1 MAMNT
6 TSNTTTTDDHYGDFQ
21 PDDATWILTS
31 AFIIF
36 TMQSGFGLLEAGI
49 VSRKNETNIM
59 VKNAIDVIYGGLAY
73 WIFGFAISFGND
85 ELNNRFMGWGDFFV
99 DSVGEDF
106 GIFAKYFFQL
116 SFATTATTIVS
127 GAMAERVAIN
137 AYIAFSFVNTLSYS
151 FPAHWVWDDKGFLKE
166 MGVVD
171 VAGCGPVHLVGGVA
185 AIVAAIMLKPRKNKF
200 DEHGK
205 PREIQMASPTNVL
218 LGTFM
223 LWWGWLGFNCGS
235 TFGISGIKWKL
246 ASRSAV
252 VTINGSVG
260 GGVFAMIYSYV
271 YHKKKLLINIFVVG
285 ILGGL
290 VSVTAICAVC
300 RPWEALIIG
309 VIGAAVATGG
319 TVMEDRLCIDD
330 PVGAFPTHALAS
342 VWGLI
347 ATGLFC
353 ERTPKFAEHAGLFK
367 GGSWKFLGVQLLASV
382 SISAWAAFTT
392 IIMLYIIDKIFGLRM
407 SEEEEEVGAD
417 FFVHNIRG
425 QVTSNQAATQA
436 ETLTENENG
445 NTTGRNQ
452 ATSPAHTN
460 GGNSN
465 SQESYAMECPPFDMQ
480 NLQEINSR
488 HSSGQRNMQSLGIGA
503 SKNGITF
510 RVAPYLESQA
520 SLPKGTSN
528 CGYHSS

>member
-1 MAMNT
+1 
-6 TSNTTTTDDHYGDFQ
+6 DYF
-21 PDDATWILTS
+21 DDATWILTS

-73 WIFGFAISFGND
+73 WIFGFAISFGNS
-85 ELNNRFMGWGDFFV
+85 ELNNRFMGWGNFFV
-99 DSVGEDF
+99 DSDDDF

-127 GAMAERVAIN
+127 GAMAERVNIN
-137 AYIAFSFVNTLSYS
+137 AYIAFSFVNTLSYA
-151 FPAHWVWDDKGFLKE
+151 FPAHWMWDDKGFLKE

-171 VAGCGPVHLVGGVA
+171 VAGCGPVHLVGGIA

-205 PREIQMASPTNVL
+205 PRDIEMASPTNVL

-252 VTINGSVG
+252 VTINGSIG
-260 GGVFAMIYSYV
+260 GGIFGMAYSCIF
-271 YHKKKLLINIFVVG
+271 HKRKLLINILVTG
-285 ILGGL
+285 LLGGL

-300 RPWEALIIG
+300 RPWEALVIG
-309 VIGAAVATGG
+309 FIGAAVAIGG
-319 TVMEDRLCIDD
+319 MVMEDRLCIDD

-353 ERTPKFAEHAGLFK
+353 ERTEEFAKYSGLLK
-367 GGSWKFLGVQLLASV
+367 GGTWKFLGNQILAIV
-382 SISAWAAFTT
+382 SIALWSAITT
-392 IIMLYIIDKIFGLRM
+392 CIQLYIIDKIFGLRM
-407 SEEEEEVGAD
+407 TDAEEEIGAD
-417 FFVHNIRG
+417 YYVHNILYSEE
-425 QVTSNQAATQA
+425 TKSI
-436 ETLTENENG
+436 TLTENENE
-445 NTTGRNQ
+445 NDSSDDT
-452 ATSPAHTN
+452 
-460 GGNSN
+460 
-465 SQESYAMECPPFDMQ
+465 D
-480 NLQEINSR
+480 QEIPSANVDDR
-488 HSSGQRNMQSLGIGA
+488 
-503 SKNGITF
+503 
-510 RVAPYLESQA
+510 
-520 SLPKGTSN
+520 
-528 CGYHSS
+528 GYYTENKHT